1 MILSSSCSSSLISS
15 LYLFLSL
22 CAINSNGAFSS
33 SDKFFFTECLYGK
46 SSEYSLQNLTFKS
59 VAENIT
65 SEGLEF
71 NTRYLGSMEYEA
83 GGDSFLLETMRINT
97 TNYISS
103 NMAKEEQNR
112 IKEDMLSEFCQTIK
126 TNG

>member
-1 MILSSSCSSSLISS
+1 M
-15 LYLFLSL
+15 
-22 CAINSNGAFSS
+22 
-33 SDKFFFTECLYGK
+33 
-46 SSEYSLQNLTFKS
+46 
-59 VAENIT
+59 AENIT

-71 NTRYLGSMEYEA
+71 NTRYLGSMVYETESE
-83 GGDSFLLETMRINT
+83 SFLLEVMRINT

>member
-1 MILSSSCSSSLISS
+1 MKDFTTIKFDSS
-15 LYLFLSL
+15 
-22 CAINSNGAFSS
+22 FSS

-46 SSEYSLQNLTFKS
+46 SSEYSLQNLIFKS

-71 NTRYLGSMEYEA
+71 NTRYMGSMDYKT
-83 GGDSFLLETMRINT
+83 GSKSFLLEAVRMNT

-112 IKEDMLSEFCQTIK
+112 IKDDMLSEFCETIK

>member
-1 MILSSSCSSSLISS
+1 MKDFTTLKFDRS
-15 LYLFLSL
+15 
-22 CAINSNGAFSS
+22 FSS

-83 GGDSFLLETMRINT
+83 GSDSFLLETMRINT
-97 TNYISS
+97 ANYISS

>member
-1 MILSSSCSSSLISS
+1 MKDFTTIKFDSS
-15 LYLFLSL
+15 
-22 CAINSNGAFSS
+22 FSS
-33 SDKFFFTECLYGK
+33 SDKFFFTECLYGEGSK
-46 SSEYSLQNLTFKS
+46 YNLQNLTFKS

-71 NTRYLGSMEYEA
+71 NTRYLGSMEYET
-83 GGDSFLLETMRINT
+83 GSESSLLEAMRINT

-112 IKEDMLSEFCQTIK
+112 IKDNMLSEFCQTIK

>member
-1 MILSSSCSSSLISS
+1 MKDFTTIKFDSS
-15 LYLFLSL
+15 
-22 CAINSNGAFSS
+22 FSS

-46 SSEYSLQNLTFKS
+46 RSEYSLQNLTFMS
-59 VAENIT
+59 MAENIT

-71 NTRYLGSMEYEA
+71 NTRYLGSMEYKT
-83 GGDSFLLETMRINT
+83 GGESFLLEAIRINT

-112 IKEDMLSEFCQTIK
+112 IKNDMLSEFCQTIK

>member
-1 MILSSSCSSSLISS
+1 MKDFTTLKFDSS
-15 LYLFLSL
+15 
-22 CAINSNGAFSS
+22 FSS

-46 SSEYSLQNLTFKS
+46 NSEYSLQNLTFKS
-59 VAENIT
+59 MAENIT

-83 GGDSFLLETMRINT
+83 GSDSFLLETMRINT

-112 IKEDMLSEFCQTIK
+112 IKEDMLSEFCQIIK